1 MRPVKSLA
9 LALALM
15 LAMAPMAA
23 GAQSLI
29 ASYAAFIGEDDLFNS
44 SGTRLGEFWQI
55 LRQDR
60 ANYHRFGLRQRG
72 DQGDPFFADANNRAT
87 LEQLLRN
94 SDTHPSTRRLIISG
108 NVPVYVEIFGYGNRM
123 TAVRVQVPG

>member
-108 NVPVYVEIFGYGNRM
+108 NVPVYVEIFGYGNRI

>member
-1 MRPVKSLA
+1 MRPVKS

>member
-1 MRPVKSLA
+1 MRPVKS

-94 SDTHPSTRRLIISG
+94 SDTHPSTRRLIVSG

>member
-1 MRPVKSLA
+1 MRPVKS

-72 DQGDPFFADANNRAT
+72 DNGDPFFADANNRAT

-94 SDTHPSTRRLIISG
+94 SDTHPSTRRLIVSG